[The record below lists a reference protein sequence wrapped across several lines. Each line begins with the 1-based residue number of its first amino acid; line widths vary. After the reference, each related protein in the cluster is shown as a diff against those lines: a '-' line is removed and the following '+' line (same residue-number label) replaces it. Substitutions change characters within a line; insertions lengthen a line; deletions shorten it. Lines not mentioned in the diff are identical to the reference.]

1 MGGIMAFVGEDIRIS
16 GDQRELRTLERT
28 LRPLLTFDNPDYW
41 KKVQMGKWA
50 GGTPQNI
57 SLIRRDG
64 LDLVIPFGMLPWV
77 FGRKSFFVA
86 VSSGFPALRAF
97 DYKSAINLYGY
108 QENAVS
114 AALRAR
120 QGVIVAP
127 CGSGKTQIGLE
138 LVARIGGRALW
149 ITHTA
154 DLLNQSME
162 RAKSVFGC
170 DPSTFGTI
178 TAGKMSVGESI
189 TFSTVQTLFRVDLSA
204 IRDSFDV
211 VIVDECHH
219 CVGTPTQVT
228 MFSRVLSS
236 IRARHKYGLTA
247 TPKRADGLTPCMYAL
262 IGDKA
267 YEISQAD
274 VEATT
279 CPVEVE
285 FVPTGFKP
293 DMTQIIMPDGT
304 MSFPRFINQ
313 ITQDEQ
319 RNNQIAG
326 VAASSDFP
334 CLVLTDRVA
343 HVEKL
348 AKLIQGYG
356 GGRTVA
362 CLYGAG
368 SKEDRKRYIQKAIN
382 GDVQV
387 LIGTFAL
394 AREGLDIPA
403 LRTLVM
409 ATPQKNESV
418 IIQSAGRVAR
428 NSQGKTVGKV
438 IDFEDRGFPM
448 LVGWAKKRKA
458 LYKRMGFS
466 SVDGSF

>member
-1 MGGIMAFVGEDIRIS
+1 MGELKAFVGADIRIS
-16 GDQRELRTLERT
+16 GDQHEIRTLERT
-28 LRPLLTFDNPDYW
+28 LKPFLTFDNPDYW

-50 GGTPQNI
+50 GDTPQSI
-57 SLIRRDG
+57 SLIRREG
-64 LDLVIPFGMLPWV
+64 LDLIIPFGMLSWV
-77 FGRKSFFVA
+77 FSRRNLFSGIV
-86 VSSGFPALRAF
+86 SGFSALRAF
-97 DYKSAINLYGY
+97 DYKSGINLYPY
-108 QENAVS
+108 QENAVN

-138 LVARIGGRALW
+138 LVARIGGKALW
-149 ITHTA
+149 ITHTS

-170 DPSTFGTI
+170 DPSSFGTI
-178 TAGKMSVGESI
+178 TAGKMNVGESI
-189 TFSTVQTLFRVDLSA
+189 TFSTVQTLFRVDLDA

-219 CVGTPTQVT
+219 CVGTPTRVT
-228 MFSRVLSS
+228 MFSKVLSS
-236 IRARHKYGLTA
+236 LRARYKFGLTA
-247 TPKRADGLTPCMYAL
+247 TPKRSDGLTPCMYAL
-262 IGDKA
+262 IGERA
-267 YEISQAD
+267 YEITQAD
-274 VEATT
+274 VESTT
-279 CPVEVE
+279 CKVEVE
-285 FVPTGFKP
+285 FVQTSFKP

-304 MSFPRFINQ
+304 MSFPRFVNQ

-326 VAASSDFP
+326 VAASSEFP

-348 AKLIQGYG
+348 AKLIQRYG

-428 NSQGKTVGKV
+428 SSEGKKVGKV
-438 IDFEDRGFPM
+438 IDFDDRGFPM
-448 LVGWAKKRKA
+448 LAGWSKKRRA
-458 LYKRMGFS
+458 LYRRMGFS
-466 SVDGSF
+466 SDGSF